1 MSETQKTAIIFR
13 THFWDDFAQRQF
25 DRLLAEAGGC
35 DVFVLVD
42 ETSRKVIGIPHDKI
56 VRVTESTLLEMGLAD
71 AGEGNLL
78 WFNGDYPLYL
88 FQTLYP
94 EYDYYLQLEY
104 DVLING
110 GVAPLIEAAA
120 TQGVD
125 FVGLTKGEAT
135 PDWPW
140 VATCADAYRLDEIEH
155 QLICLA
161 LFSGRALR
169 HLWARRL
176 DLSAAYARGD
186 IRAWPMCEGF
196 IATELTMAG
205 MVCRELS
212 DFGDTALYDHWP
224 PYLEADIGALVAHRF
239 IHPVLDQERY
249 VASMLK
255 YHVGLKGYLNPNSLY
270 HRKLRRLPAPR
281 YLSALAASFADKARR
296 NLRGMAAA
304 ASP

>member
-1 MSETQKTAIIFR
+1 MSKAQKTAIIFR

-25 DRLLAEAGGC
+25 DRLLAGAEGC

-42 ETSRKVIGIPHDKI
+42 ETSRKLAAIPHDKI
-56 VRVTESTLLEMGLAD
+56 VRVTEAELLEMGLAD

-78 WFNGDYPLYL
+78 WFNGDYPLYR
-88 FQTLYP
+88 FQQLYP
-94 EYDYYLQLEY
+94 DYAYYLQLEY
-104 DVLING
+104 DVVING
-110 GVAPLIEAAA
+110 GIAPFIAAA
-120 TQGVD
+120 AAQDVD
-125 FVGLTKGEAT
+125 FVGLTKGEPT

-140 VATCADAYRLDEIEH
+140 LSTCTDAYRVDEIEH

-169 HLWARRL
+169 HLWERRL
-176 DLSAAYARGD
+176 DLSSAHARGQ

-196 IATELTMAG
+196 VATELAMAG

-224 PYLEADIGALVAHRF
+224 PYLEADIGGLAAHRF

-249 VASMLK
+249 VVSMLK

-281 YLSALAASFADKARR
+281 YLSALAASFVGKARR
-296 NLRGMAAA
+296 NLAGMAAVT
-304 ASP
+304 PP